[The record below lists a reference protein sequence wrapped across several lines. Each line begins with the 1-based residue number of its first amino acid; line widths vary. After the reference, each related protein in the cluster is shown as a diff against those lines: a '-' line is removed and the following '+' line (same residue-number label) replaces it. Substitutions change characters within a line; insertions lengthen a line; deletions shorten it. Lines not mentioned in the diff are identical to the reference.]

1 MDLLKRR
8 LDIAHVIAREFLGI
22 QEKGEQ
28 NLLECWLQEDE
39 RHRMEY
45 EEIRQLLVAGEE
57 AWKELEDGDLVAA
70 ACWQELQWEEKRR
83 SQWWVVWYRY
93 ASIVVLMLAVGIY
106 YFAKQESPETI
117 THVET
122 AAVTP
127 GGGKAQLTLADGRK
141 MQLDDTIRL
150 TFKEVGGTDVSLEV
164 GVVKY
169 SGVDTADRK
178 GAYNTLTV
186 PRGGEFALVL
196 ADGTRIWLNSESSLK
211 YPVAFTGNERRVEM
225 TGEVYFEVARNAAA
239 PFVVEV
245 RDMDVRVL
253 GTCFNVTAYGANVV
267 TTLVEG
273 SVRLNRGEEHI
284 TLSPDQQGTWNGDKF
299 EMREVDAQSAVLWKE
314 GIFYFE
320 NDPLEVILETMARW
334 YDVGVFYA
342 DPELKNMHFSVK
354 IKRYENINKILGIIA
369 QTNRVR
375 FEIKDR
381 VINVYE

>member
-1 MDLLKRR
+1 MDLLKQR
-8 LDIAHVIAREFLGI
+8 LDIARMIAREVLGI
-22 QEKGEQ
+22 QEKKKQ
-28 NLLECWLQEDE
+28 DLLECWLQEDE
-39 RHRMEY
+39 RHRTEY

-70 ACWQELQWEEKRR
+70 ACWQELLKEEKKRSRR
-83 SQWWVVWYRY
+83 RVVWYRY
-93 ASIVVLMLAVGIY
+93 ASVVVLMLVVGIY

-117 THVET
+117 NRVET

-127 GGGKAQLTLADGRK
+127 GGGKALLTLADGRK
-141 MQLDDTIRL
+141 MQLDDTTCL
-150 TFKEVGGTDVSLEV
+150 TFNEAGGIDVSLEV

-169 SGVDTADRK
+169 SGVDSAGRESV
-178 GAYNTLTV
+178 YNTLTV

-196 ADGTRIWLNSESSLK
+196 ADGTRVWLNSESSLK

-225 TGEVYFEVARNAAA
+225 TGEVYFEVARNVAA
-239 PFVVEV
+239 PFVVKV

-253 GTCFNVTAYGANVV
+253 GTCFNVTAYGTNVV

-273 SVRLNRGEEHI
+273 SVSLNRGEEYI
-284 TLSPDQQGTWNGDKF
+284 TLSPDQQGTWNGDGF
-299 EMREVDAQSAVLWKE
+299 EIREVDAQSAVLWKE

-334 YDVGVFYA
+334 YDVDVFYV
-342 DPELKNMHFSVK
+342 DPELKHRHFSVK
-354 IKRYENINKILGIIA
+354 IKRYESINKILGIIA